1 MNAKRQI
8 FNFLIVLSVGGFAY
22 LSNGYLGVTQ
32 AAYHTPESVLSNPTN
47 AIPAKQPLLEK
58 VAELIPD
65 TFPRIKDRTGN
76 FYTDTTYNPFN
87 LSDPAAIKRDIRYD
101 ADLGL
106 YVITETIGGVNYRP
120 PMYMT
125 FEEYLKY
132 SQEKE
137 QMDYFRS
144 LNKKANNSIDPID
157 QFDLAKPLEER
168 TIFGGEKIDI
178 RPNGNIDMTFGAD
191 FQRIDNPVI
200 PERQRRQGGF
210 DFDMNIQMNVIG
222 KIGDKMNLSTN
233 YNTQASFDFD
243 NQVKLEYKG
252 HPDEILKSVTAGTVS
267 LPLRSQLI
275 QGSQSLLGIKTEMQF
290 GRLTVTSI
298 MSQQRSRRQNLTIQG
313 GSQLQEFEVTADNY
327 DENRHFFLSHYN
339 RGDYERALGNLP
351 QINTLFK
358 ITKMEVWV
366 TNTRGATQGVR
377 DIIAIADLGEADRD
391 KMAVNNP
398 NLLAPITPVFR
409 DLYNNGLPSDSAN
422 VIYQEILNTPLAR
435 NLNTAVATLQG
446 PQFNMQQVRDF
457 EKVRARKLQQS
468 EFTFHPDLGYISLNF
483 SMQPEDVLGVSFEYT
498 YNGRTYRVGEFAQE
512 SPTNPDTLSVLV
524 TKMLKSSS
532 PRVDLP
538 IWDLMMKNIYSL
550 GAYQIGQDE
559 FKLDLLY
566 QDPEGG
572 VKPFLPGNTSLSQ
585 RQLISVLNLDNL
597 NRTGDPIPDGVFDW
611 VDGLTINPRN
621 GRITF
626 PVLEP
631 FGSSLQKK
639 FDPITEL
646 DISQQFVYH
655 QLYDSTVIVAREYPE
670 YNRFIIKGTYRSSV
684 SSEISLGA
692 FNIPRNSV
700 TVRAG
705 GAVLVEGQDY
715 EVDYNIGRIKIL
727 NEGILNSGAQINVSY
742 EDNSLFSFQT
752 RTMVGTRLDYWISDN
767 FTIGGTY
774 LRLSERP
781 FTQKVNFGDDP
792 IRNSVYGLD
801 LQYSSDA
808 PWLTKLV
815 DKIPLIQTKEKSNI
829 SLVVEGAWLKPGHNK
844 IVELDGE
851 GTVYIDDFEGSST
864 FFDLRTPANVW
875 SLASIPRTGIFPE
888 ADLVDSLASGV
899 NRAKLSWYQID
910 QNLRNGSE
918 TNPYE
923 RLVREQE
930 VFPNKQL
937 LPGQNIDIRPLDLA
951 YYPNKRGPYN
961 FDVFGIPGISAG
973 MNANGDLN
981 QPQTRWGGIMRS
993 LQTNNFEQANIE
1005 FIEIWVLSPFID
1017 GVGGQGG
1024 DLYIDLGNV
1033 SEDIL
1038 RDSRNFYENGLP
1050 GAGSTSRVDTTSWS
1064 RIPRTQAITN
1074 AFDNN
1079 EETRALQDVGLD
1091 GVNDQGEANLF
1102 KDFLD
1107 QVKLKQPFTENEI
1120 TADPSA
1126 DNFLYYNDP
1135 SIPQSTTILE
1145 RYSKFNSPEGNS
1157 EPSTQGV
1164 LSSSTNI
1171 PDSEDINR
1179 DNTLNESEAFFE
1191 YRIPIQPDPAQPGM
1205 MLENEFVTNTI
1216 ETIEGERW
1224 YQLKIPIDQF
1234 SKRVGGIQDFR
1245 SIRFMRLYM
1254 TGFDEPVVL
1263 RMARLALVRNQWRRY
1278 RRSLTNSGLFI
1289 VPDDEDNTVFDLN
1302 AVNIEENSAKFP
1314 FPYVLPPGISR
1325 EQTVGTITNALQ
1337 NEQALSLNICDLQDG
1352 DARGVYKIV
1361 NLDMRTFKELKMSVH
1376 AEDPSQQTKPG
1387 DLSIFMRLGSDF
1399 EDNYY
1404 EYEIPLT
1411 MTPPDAA
1418 PVTPDPNDDED
1429 YKQQVWLSENEIFF
1443 ALEQLKNIK
1452 IDRNN
1457 KDISLATLYEIQDP
1471 DKPNNK
1477 IKIKGNP
1484 TLGLVKGIMIGLR
1497 NTNGQGVPQ
1506 CAEVWVNEL
1515 RVSGFDERGGVAGLA
1530 RLDVKLADLGTVTAS
1545 TNYTSIGY
1553 GSIDQKLAQRAK
1565 EEVFQYDIATSIELG
1580 RFLPKKSGIQIPF
1593 YTQLSRTIKT
1603 PQFDPY
1609 QLDIPLRE
1617 LLDGTPDLAEREEI
1631 KRNAQNY
1638 TSIRSINFTNV
1649 RKQQARGAT
1658 KPMPW
1663 AISNFNATY
1672 AFTQTYK
1679 RDPNIESEL
1688 LNLHRGALNYAYG
1701 TQPKYI
1707 TPFKKLIKNKPPAPV
1722 LDGEE
1727 PKKIWIKDKE
1737 KTFALIREFNF
1748 NLVPSSM
1755 TFSSNMIRRYAET
1768 TYRFADDTWYDKR
1781 FTWDRTYG
1789 LQWKLAKNLDFNFN
1803 ANNMAV
1809 IDEPFGEVTTA
1820 VRDSIVQGLL
1830 DFGRNKNYTHTF
1842 NASYTVP
1849 FKQIGILDWIQ
1860 VRAQMNSNYS
1870 WSAASLNTID
1880 LGNIIQNG
1888 QSRQLNGDMD
1898 FVKLYNKSTYL
1909 KKINSRPAPTRAGDK
1924 RVDRTAP
1931 REGNLPNKALEV
1943 DKKKAKER
1951 VISKQERAF
1960 IRPLLSVRQLKVTY
1974 SEDLS
1979 TVLPGFLPTTAY
1991 IGMDETFTSP
2001 GVDFIAG
2008 FQPSTAWLDRAAA
2021 KNWITDDIFLNQ
2033 QFIQDSTQT
2042 MDIRL
2047 TLEPFT
2053 DFRIDVTANKS
2064 FSKNHTEFF
2073 KLKDLNSTVHE
2084 HLSSRDMG
2092 NYSIT
2097 FFSLNTMFVKFDE
2110 KSNTSTLFKAFEE
2123 NRAIISER
2131 LGISGLPHEVDGGY
2145 KEGYGRFQQ
2154 DVLIPS
2160 FIAAYTEQSPTD
2172 IKLNLFDRLPMP
2184 NWRLTYN
2191 GLNKLDIFK
2200 DIFSSI
2206 NISHGYSSKL
2216 NVNSFIT
2223 DMDYDPNDP
2232 FRFNPI
2238 TLNYFTEFEIPD
2250 LVITEQLQPLI
2261 GIDVRLKNE
2270 MTARLDFKKSRTLA
2284 MNFRDYQLSETQTT
2298 EFTIGFGYR
2307 IKNYELPFGKNKG
2320 KTDKKG
2326 KEEDKKDA
2334 PKIDN
2339 PALGKTSGGGSGN
2352 TSKDLDI
2359 KFDFSFRDDLTV
2371 NHVLDQ
2377 ETSQVTRGL
2386 TTIRISPNINYQVN
2400 SRLNLRL
2407 FFDQSRTIP
2416 KTSASFPITNT
2427 QAGLTVRFS
2436 LAP

>member
-1 MNAKRQI
+1 MTNIVRLMNGKKQI
-8 FNFLIVLSVGGFAY
+8 FNLLILMSVSFFAY
-22 LSNGYLGVTQ
+22 ISNGYLGVTQ
-32 AAYHTPESVLSNPTN
+32 EAQNTYQSVLSNPTKE
-47 AIPAKQPLLEK
+47 IPTKQPLIEK
-58 VAELIPD
+58 VPAPEPD

-76 FYTDTTYNPFN
+76 FATDSTYNPFD
-87 LSDPAAIKRDIRYD
+87 LGDPAAIKRDIKYNP
-101 ADLGL
+101 DLGL

-132 SQEKE
+132 SEEQE

-144 LNKKANNSIDPID
+144 LNKKVTNSNDPID

-178 RPNGNIDMTFGAD
+178 RPQGNIDLTFGAD

-222 KIGDKMNLSTN
+222 KIGDKLNLSTN

-243 NQVKLEYKG
+243 NQVKLEYQG
-252 HPDEILKSVTAGTVS
+252 HEDEILKSVTAGTVS

-313 GSQLQEFEVTADNY
+313 GSQLQEFEVTADRY
-327 DENRHFFLSHYN
+327 DENRHFFLSHFN
-339 RGDYERALGNLP
+339 RNDYERALGNLP

-391 KMAVNNP
+391 KMAVDNP
-398 NLLAPITPVFR
+398 SLLAPITPVFR
-409 DLYNNGLPSDSAN
+409 DLYGQGLPSDSAN
-422 VIYQEILNTPLAR
+422 TIYQEILSNPQVR
-435 NLNTAVATLQG
+435 NLNTAVATLQS

-468 EFTFHPDLGYISLNF
+468 EFTFHPDLGYVSLNF
-483 SMQPEDVLGVSFEYT
+483 AMQPEDVLGVAYEYT
-498 YNGRTYRVGEFAQE
+498 YNGNMYRVGEFAQE

-538 IWDLMMKNIYSL
+538 IWDLMMKNVYSL
-550 GAYQIGQDE
+550 GAYQIGQEE
-559 FKLDLLY
+559 FRLDLLY

-572 VKPFLPGNTSLSQ
+572 VKRFIPGNTSISQ

-611 VDGLTINPRN
+611 VTGLTINPRN

-631 FGSSLQKK
+631 FGSSLEKE

-646 DISQQFVYH
+646 DIAQQYIYN
-655 QLYDSTVIVAREYPE
+655 QLYDSTVIIAREYPE
-670 YNRFIIKGTYRSSV
+670 FNRFLIKGTYRSSV

-727 NEGILNSGAQINVSY
+727 NDGILNSGAQINVSY

-752 RTMVGTRLDYWISDN
+752 RTMIGTRLDYWISDN
-767 FTIGGTY
+767 FTIGGTF

-808 PWLTKLV
+808 PWITKMV
-815 DKIPLIQTKEKSNI
+815 DKIPLIQTKAKSNI
-829 SLVVEGAWLKPGHNK
+829 SLVMEGAWLKPGHNK
-844 IVELDGE
+844 AVELDGE
-851 GTVYIDDFEGSST
+851 GTVYIDDFEGAST
-864 FFDLRTPANVW
+864 FFDLRTPATTW
-875 SLASIPRTGIFPE
+875 SLASIPRTGLFPE
-888 ADLVDSLASGV
+888 AEFVDSLVSGM
-899 NRAKLSWYQID
+899 NRARLSWYQID
-910 QNLRNGSE
+910 QNLRTGSE
-918 TNPYE
+918 DSPYE

-951 YYPNKRGPYN
+951 YYPQKRGPYN
-961 FDVFGIPGISAG
+961 FDANGVPGISAG
-973 MNANGDLN
+973 MNANGELID
-981 QPQTRWGGIMRS
+981 PESRWGGIMRS

-1050 GAGSTSRVDTTSWS
+1050 GIGSTSRVDETNWS

-1091 GVNDQGEANLF
+1091 GLNDAGESEFFADYIAQIQALS
-1102 KDFLD
+1102 
-1107 QVKLKQPFTENEI
+1107 PFTQNQIE
-1120 TADPSA
+1120 ADPSG
-1126 DNFLYYNDP
+1126 DDFLYYNDP
-1135 SIPQSTTILE
+1135 SIPENTSILD
-1145 RYSKFNSPEGNS
+1145 RYLRFNNPDGNS

-1179 DNTLNESEAFFE
+1179 DNTLNESESFFE
-1191 YRIPIQPDPAQPGM
+1191 YRIPLTPDPAQPGM
-1205 MLENEFVTNTI
+1205 MIENEFVTNTI
-1216 ETIEGERW
+1216 ETVEGQRW

-1234 SKRVGGIQDFR
+1234 NKRVGGIQDFR

-1289 VPDDEDNTVFDLN
+1289 VPDDEDNTIFDLN

-1314 FPYVLPPGISR
+1314 FPYVLPPGILR
-1325 EQTVGTITNALQ
+1325 EQTIGTITNALQ
-1337 NEQALSLNICDLQDG
+1337 NEQALSLNVCDLQDG
-1352 DARGVYKIV
+1352 DARGVYKIL
-1361 NLDMRTFKELKMSVH
+1361 NLDMRTFRELKMNVH
-1376 AEDPSQQTKPG
+1376 AEDQTQQSNAG

-1399 EDNYY
+1399 ENNYY

-1411 MTPPDAA
+1411 MTDPDAA
-1418 PVTPDPNDDED
+1418 PATPDPNDDDD
-1429 YKQQVWLSENEIFF
+1429 YKQKVWLAENEIFF
-1443 ALEQLKNIK
+1443 ALEQLKDIK
-1452 IDRNN
+1452 LERNN
-1457 KDISLATLYEIQDP
+1457 KDISLATLYEKLDP
-1471 DKPNNK
+1471 NKPNNK
-1477 IKIKGNP
+1477 IRIKGNP

-1497 NTNGQGVPQ
+1497 NSNGDGVPQ

-1530 RLDVKLADLGTVTAS
+1530 RLDIKLADLGTVTGS
-1545 TNYTSIGY
+1545 TSYSSIGY
-1553 GSIDQKLAQRAK
+1553 GSIDQKLAQRSK

-1580 RFLPKKSGIQIPF
+1580 RFFPKKTGIQIPF

-1617 LLDGTPDLAEREEI
+1617 LLEETIDPVEREQIRES
-1631 KRNAQNY
+1631 AQDY
-1638 TSIRSINFTNV
+1638 TSIRSVNFTNV
-1649 RKQQARGAT
+1649 RKQRARGNE
-1658 KPMPW
+1658 KPKPW
-1663 AISNFNATY
+1663 DISNFSGTY
-1672 AFTQTYK
+1672 AFTQTIK
-1679 RDPNIESEL
+1679 RDPNIENEL
-1688 LNLHRGALNYAYG
+1688 LNLHRGSLNYSYG

-1707 TPFKKLIKNKPPAPV
+1707 TPFKKFIKNKKPEPV
-1722 LDGEE
+1722 VKGEK

-1737 KTFALIREFNF
+1737 KTFALIRDFNF
-1748 NLVPSSM
+1748 NPVPSNV

-1789 LQWKLAKNLDFNFN
+1789 LQWKLARNLDFNFN

-1809 IDEPFGEVTTA
+1809 IDEPFGEVTEA
-1820 VRDSIVQGLL
+1820 VRDSIIQGVLN
-1830 DFGRNKNYTHTF
+1830 FGRNKNYTHTI
-1842 NASYTVP
+1842 NATYTVP
-1849 FKQIGILDWIQ
+1849 FKKIGILDWIQ
-1860 VRAQMNSNYS
+1860 VRAQLNASYG
-1870 WSAASLNTID
+1870 WSAAALNTIS
-1880 LGNIIQNG
+1880 LGNVVQNG

-1898 FVKLYNKSTYL
+1898 FVKLYNKSKYL
-1909 KKINSRPAPTRAGDK
+1909 KRINSRSTPK
-1924 RVDRTAP
+1924 RKGGINRQGRTAP
-1931 REGNLPNKALEV
+1931 REGGRLSSKEIN
-1943 DKKKAKER
+1943 KKKEKER
-1951 VISKQERAF
+1951 KISKAER
-1960 IRPLLSVRQLKVTY
+1960 ILVRPLLLLRKVKVTY
-1974 SEDLS
+1974 SERLS
-1979 TVLPGFLPTTAY
+1979 TVLPGFLPETSY

-2001 GVDFIAG
+2001 GLDFIAG

-2021 KNWITDDIFLNQ
+2021 KDWISDDIFLNQ

-2042 MDIRL
+2042 LDIRI
-2047 TLEPFT
+2047 TLEPFR
-2053 DFRIDVTANKS
+2053 DFRIDITANKN
-2064 FSKNHTEFF
+2064 FSKNRTEFF
-2073 KLKDLNSTVHE
+2073 KVRDLNSTVHE
-2084 HLSSRDMG
+2084 HLNPRDVG
-2092 NYSIT
+2092 SYSTT
-2097 FFSLNTMFVKFDE
+2097 FFSLNTMFVQFDNQ
-2110 KSNTSTLFKAFEE
+2110 SNTSTLFKTFEE
-2123 NRAIISER
+2123 NRSIISER
-2131 LGISGLPHEVDGGY
+2131 LGITGSPHEVDGGY

-2160 FIAAYTEQSPTD
+2160 FIAAYTEKSPD
-2172 IKLNLFDRLPMP
+2172 NISLNLFDRLPMP

-2191 GLNKLDIFK
+2191 GLSKLDIFK
-2200 DIFSSI
+2200 DIFSSV
-2206 NISHGYSSKL
+2206 NITHGYTSKL
-2216 NVNSFIT
+2216 SVNSFIT
-2223 DMDYDPNDP
+2223 DLDYDPNDP
-2232 FRFNPI
+2232 FNFNPI
-2238 TLNYFTEFEIPD
+2238 TSNYFTEFEIPD

-2270 MTARLDFKKSRTLA
+2270 MTARLNFKKSRTLA

-2298 EFTIGFGYR
+2298 EITIGFGYR
-2307 IKNYELPFGKNKG
+2307 IKNYELPFGKNK
-2320 KTDKKG
+2320 KDNK
-2326 KEEDKKDA
+2326 KKDGDKDKSS
-2334 PKIDN
+2334 PN
-2339 PALGKTSGGGSGN
+2339 LGRSTQGGNS
-2352 TSKDLDI
+2352 TRDLDI

-2407 FFDQSRTIP
+2407 FFDQSRTLP